1 MQRCTTLLLAATALA
16 AAGAASSADVE
27 VMTQNQYVG
36 TDLIALVTEPDFNA
50 AVVDALKNR
59 AESRP
64 AERAKA
70 LAALIAN
77 RKPALVGLQEVYGSP
92 ASSTRPLRT
101 ARAATTRRS
110 PAPSPTSSPTRSR
123 RWAMTMSRQPRSSI
137 STCRTA

>member
-59 AESRP
+59 ADEP
-64 AERAKA
+64 AG
-70 LAALIAN
+70 AN
-77 RKPALVGLQEVYGSP
+77 VPRHSP
-92 ASSTRPLRT
+92 R
-101 ARAATTRRS
+101 
-110 PAPSPTSSPTRSR
+110 
-123 RWAMTMSRQPRSSI
+123 
-137 STCRTA
+137 

>member
-77 RKPALVGLQEVYGSP
+77 RKPALVGLQEVYSVHLPRVPG
-92 ASSTRPLRT
+92 RCGRQGL
-101 ARAATTRRS
+101 
-110 PAPSPTSSPTRSR
+110 
-123 RWAMTMSRQPRSSI
+123 RQPVDR
-137 STCRTA
+137 RRLHRPARRHARGAGR